1 MTAPR
6 HTPGPWGCWS
16 AEKGDSV
23 VKFERLIVTGPGLMD
38 WTVEERAVP
47 MSVAAN
53 APDLLAALAAIL
65 PMLESCGYGGKNE
78 AVCRRHERIARAA
91 IAKATGSAS

>member
-53 APDLLAALAAIL
+53 APDLLAALMDIMGMDLSDASHPGGCKGNTIAA
-65 PMLESCGYGGKNE
+65 
-78 AVCRRHERIARAA
+78 ARAA
-91 IAKATGSAS
+91 IAKATGGAS